1 MAKTDGV
8 TDGMKPASSKRTTIS
23 LQALTDAASPPVYR
37 RGVQYWRRKKVLKY
51 DEINDGAEAEA
62 LVIGS
67 EPQPY
72 KITVTVDGND
82 NFKAVCSCPYFEEI
96 CKHSV
101 AVVLTH
107 ISRSFPGI
115 RFDTG
120 DSMKEPAPDHGPRAK
135 EILEEPKAALAALA
149 AGDVQ
154 KEFTLG
160 VLVLEKPLA
169 FIVGTLPDEQQG
181 KVNILKV
188 PEPMLHILPEEDR
201 MHTLVKYLLSL
212 PQATKG
218 PAGGHRIPRGDEGV
232 VLGHMALCCKLVNAT
247 DNTPMEFSA
256 QAAKPKILISETENG
271 ELSITLKA
279 MRENPAKDS
288 AAGAEAED
296 LLLSE
301 PVFFLGNPC
310 WVLSNQIFYPID
322 LSPIHRLFQFFDSH
336 GNMTVKLET
345 VPKFLAVDLPILRKR
360 MDVELNE
367 TDAPF
372 PIAVTEPPKASI
384 RVTERAGSSRNNPN
398 ITGLAPELEVVLGFL
413 YGDLVLP
420 SRDETSA
427 VEAEPYTRTI
437 ADTGQ
442 SVWVKR
448 TWEQEGQL
456 RRFLTN
462 LQPSRTLADRFFFQD
477 EPALDAIFY
486 TCSEESWLVLSKPA
500 KDAKAEKLLKLVVQ
514 SGKRNTVKVLSY
526 DQNELLG
533 TIEASL
539 NKKADGAELTKD
551 VIAKLISAELLT
563 AEQAKFATLE
573 QDSDWEIAGE
583 EGLKYYLV
591 EKDPVKLKAI
601 LTLQKDTYN
610 FEFELQAV
618 TGDGQV
624 LPFPQVIEA
633 VFKNKNYIK
642 LSNGTFVRIPVATL
656 LAVLKGV
663 GASKEPVRPLYQALP
678 ITHLLETQ
686 GIDIEASDSFKAFI
700 DKLRNFKELE
710 PTPVPESF
718 QGTLREYQQEGF
730 HWLSFLREYG
740 LAGILADDMGLGKTI
755 QALVLLLSHY
765 KGSKNGKKR
774 PPSLV
779 VAPTSVVYNWLAEA
793 EKFSPKLSTALYL
806 GRERGELLERLKKGA
821 ANLPNVIFTTYGII
835 RRDYE
840 QLKECQFDYLILDEA
855 QNIKNPD
862 SVGATAA
869 KSLKALHRVC
879 LSGTPVEN
887 RLKELWSLF
896 DFLMPE
902 FLGTYRDFNDS
913 FERPIEAGIGDAGH
927 KLRKIV
933 HPFIMRRLKSQVEKE
948 LPPRTDIIN
957 QCEMD
962 DEQRALYLDVLDE
975 CRQKVFG
982 EIANRGFNRSQI
994 SVLAALLRLRQVCC
1008 DPRLLKDRKE
1018 GELAPPSAKL
1028 TSLMAMITEIVD
1040 SGHKILVFS
1049 QFVEMLTLIRK
1060 ELEKTKFT
1068 YQYIDGQTP
1077 AKERLDRVNNFNED
1091 PNIPIFLIS
1100 LKAGGTGLNLTGADY
1115 VIHYD
1120 PWWNP
1125 AVENQATDRAH
1136 RIGQKR
1142 HVFNYKLIT
1151 RGTVEEKIIALQQKK
1166 KALADLIIGGDES
1179 IAKELTRED
1188 LEFLFSF

>member
-1 MAKTDGV
+1 
-8 TDGMKPASSKRTTIS
+8 MKPASGKRTTIS
-23 LQALTDAASPPVYR
+23 LQALMDAASPPVYR

-51 DEINDGAEAEA
+51 DEVNDGAEAEA

-72 KITVTVDGND
+72 KVTVSVDGND
-82 NFKAVCSCPYFEEI
+82 DFKAVCSCPYFEEI

-107 ISRSFPGI
+107 IARSFPGI

-120 DSMKEPAPDHGPRAK
+120 DSMKEPAPEHGPRAK
-135 EILEEPKAALAALA
+135 EILEDPKSALAALI
-149 AGDVQ
+149 AGEGE

-169 FIVGTLPDEQQG
+169 FIVGTLPDEPQG

-188 PEPMLHILPEEDR
+188 PEPMLNILPEGNR

-232 VLGHMALCCKLVNAT
+232 VLGHLALCTNLVNAS
-247 DNTPMEFSA
+247 DNTPMVFS
-256 QAAKPKILISETENG
+256 QQPAKPRIMLSETENG
-271 ELSITLKA
+271 ELAIELKA
-279 MRENPAKDS
+279 LTES
-288 AAGAEAED
+288 GEVLE
-296 LLLSE
+296 E

-310 WVLSNQIFYPID
+310 WVLSKQVFYSID

-336 GNMTVKLET
+336 GHMTVKLET
-345 VPKFLAVDLPILRKR
+345 VPKFLAVDLPILKKR
-360 MDVELNE
+360 MDVELDE
-367 TDAPF
+367 SAAPF
-372 PIAVTEPPKASI
+372 PSAVTEPPKASI
-384 RVTERAGSSRNNPN
+384 RVAERAGSSRNNPN
-398 ITGLAPELEVVLGFL
+398 IVGLAPELEVILGFR
-413 YGDLVLP
+413 YGELILP

-427 VEAEPYTRTI
+427 VESEPYTRTI
-437 ADTGQ
+437 AETGQ

-462 LQPSRTLADRFFFQD
+462 LQPTRTLADRFFFQD

-486 TCSEESWLVLSKPA
+486 ACSEDS
-500 KDAKAEKLLKLVVQ
+500 
-514 SGKRNTVKVLSY
+514 
-526 DQNELLG
+526 
-533 TIEASL
+533 
-539 NKKADGAELTKD
+539 
-551 VIAKLISAELLT
+551 
-563 AEQAKFATLE
+563 
-573 QDSDWEIAGE
+573 SDWEITGE
-583 EGLKYYLV
+583 ENLKYYRV
-591 EKDPVKLKAI
+591 ERDPVKLKAI
-601 LTLQKDTYN
+601 LTLQKESYN

-618 TGDGQV
+618 TGAGEV

-642 LSNGTFVRIPVATL
+642 LANGMFIRIPVATL

-678 ITHLLETQ
+678 IAHLLETQ
-686 GIDIEASDSFKAFI
+686 GIEIEASDGFKEFI
-700 DKLRNFKELE
+700 QRLRNFKELE
-710 PTPVPESF
+710 PMPVPDSF
-718 QGTLREYQQEGF
+718 QGTLREYQREGYN
-730 HWLSFLREYG
+730 WLSFLREYG

-765 KGSKNGKKR
+765 KHSKNGKKR

-793 EKFSPKLSTALYL
+793 EKFSPKLSTALFL
-806 GRERGELLERLKKGA
+806 GRERGELLERMKKGA

-840 QLKECQFDYLILDEA
+840 QLKEVQFDYLILDEA

-862 SVGATAA
+862 SVGAVAS

-902 FLGTYRDFNDS
+902 FLGSYRDFNDN
-913 FERPIEAGIGDAGH
+913 FERPIEAGLGESGQ

-933 HPFIMRRLKSQVEKE
+933 HPFIMRRLKSQVEQE
-948 LPPRTDIIN
+948 LPPRTDIIS

-1018 GELAPPSAKL
+1018 GETAPPSAKL
-1028 TSLMAMITEIVD
+1028 ASLLAMITEITD
-1040 SGHKILVFS
+1040 AGHKILIFS
-1049 QFVEMLTLIRK
+1049 QFVEMLTLIRT
-1060 ELEKTKFT
+1060 ELDKIKMD
-1068 YQYIDGQTP
+1068 YSYIDGQTP
-1077 AKERLDRVNNFNED
+1077 AKERLDRVNIFNED
-1091 PNIPIFLIS
+1091 PKIPVFLIS

-1151 RGTVEEKIIALQQKK
+1151 RGTVEEKILALQQKK
-1166 KALADLIIGGDES
+1166 KELAELVIGGDES